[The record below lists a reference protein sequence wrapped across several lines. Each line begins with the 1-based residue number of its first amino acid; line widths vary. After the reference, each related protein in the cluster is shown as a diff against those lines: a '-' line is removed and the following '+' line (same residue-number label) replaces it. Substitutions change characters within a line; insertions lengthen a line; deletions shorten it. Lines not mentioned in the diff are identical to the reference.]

1 MAVSSTLVARAWLPA
16 SYRLQIAV
24 FQFVK
29 AEVATLMNYT
39 LGDEGLRPSESNG
52 PTFEDLAIDDSLTD
66 LQRVTK
72 YVCSNIALQ
81 RVIHVKMLH
90 ETALSVG
97 FQATCDQL
105 LPLLEPLVCD
115 VEYVVRQH
123 VALQFPLLCHFLVE
137 ADSNVGYNL
146 LLEKLIPL
154 VSKLVSDDQHEVRSA
169 ASESLVEM
177 AALVKL
183 EDQGQHVLTI
193 VLPLAHDD
201 DNEQFRISAVSLYN
215 GLAEHFGPELCQQFC
230 VPELISLSE
239 DPVFRVRKS
248 TALSFS
254 NVCKTAGVELSRERL
269 VPAFQRLAK
278 DDIWGVRKACA
289 ECFVSVALALAPVE
303 RGPILIPLFESFIHD
318 SSRWVRM
325 AAYQSLGPFLAALEN
340 DQITDDLIS
349 HFTSMATTAA
359 SQLGGSGEVD
369 IKFHCAFNF
378 PAVVSILGSKGWPKL
393 SPTFELLQ
401 NDTYW
406 KIRRSFA
413 YSLHVMAR
421 ILGQGITETQ
431 LATAFNTYLH
441 DVQDVRLG
449 AMLHFADFLE
459 NVSPSFRESYLP
471 VLAEYIS
478 GNNITKWRFRE
489 VLSGQLAQL
498 CRTFTPEA
506 TFSVVNPL
514 VHKLITDPV
523 SVVREQSY
531 HACPLLV
538 ARLSSNPEWL
548 TSIVESFVALAKSS
562 HYQDR
567 QCYAKVC
574 ASFLST
580 TYPNDQSIAESAEDT
595 KLTDAARNFF
605 TTRLAAVF
613 FTLALDPVSNVRVVF
628 SEVAIQH
635 QQLCREHPQCPKTL
649 LKVLTTSSCVDEL
662 TAALYEQVTERLKAH
677 ATEVESK
684 AADGAL
690 AITKATEVA
699 SNSCAVSKPEV
710 CESSKGASDANTTP
724 KALEPAASGTTEAEA
739 SVSDLSLTSPSGEP
753 GEPASLLLADDSK
766 KTAANAPVE
775 FTEAVSEIV
784 VPLTNE
790 LVDTF
795 VAAASITSE
804 TNGEGSSSSSS
815 DAVRVST

>member
-1 MAVSSTLVARAWLPA
+1 MD
-16 SYRLQIAV
+16 Y
-24 FQFVK
+24 
-29 AEVATLMNYT
+29 E
-39 LGDEGLRPSESNG
+39 LGDEELMGKESELANG
-52 PTFEDLAIDDSLTD
+52 PTFEDLAIDDSLSD

-90 ETALSVG
+90 ETARCVG

-123 VALQFPLLCHFLVE
+123 VALQFPPLCQFLLAAE
-137 ADSNVGYNL
+137 PATGYRVL
-146 LLEKLIPL
+146 LDKLIPL
-154 VSKLVSDDQHEVRSA
+154 VTKLVSDDQHEVRSA
-169 ASESLVEM
+169 ASESLVDM
-177 AALVKL
+177 AALVKP

-201 DNEQFRISAVSLYN
+201 DNEQFRISAVTLYN
-215 GLAEHFGPELCQQFC
+215 GLAEHFGAELCQQFC

-269 VPAFQRLAK
+269 IPAFQRLAK

-289 ECFVSVALALAPVE
+289 ECLVSVALALAPAD
-303 RGPILIPLFESFIHD
+303 RGPLLIPMFESFIGD

-325 AAYQSLGPFLAALEN
+325 AAYQSLGPFLAALDKE
-340 DQITDDLIS
+340 QITDELVD

-378 PAVVSILGSKGWPKL
+378 PAVVSILGAADWLKL
-393 SPTFELLQ
+393 SPTFELLH
-401 NDTYW
+401 NDTFW

-413 YSLHVMAR
+413 YSLHELAR
-421 ILGQGITETQ
+421 ILGQGVTETQ
-431 LATAFNTYLH
+431 LATAFDSYLH

-471 VLAEYIS
+471 VLAEFDS
-478 GNNITKWRFRE
+478 FDNTTKWRFRE

-506 TFSVVNPL
+506 TFSVINPL
-514 VHKLITDPV
+514 VFKLITDPV
-523 SVVREQSY
+523 AVVREESY

-538 ARLSSNPEWL
+538 ARLSSNPEWV
-548 TSIVESFVALAKSS
+548 TAVVEKFVTLAKSS
-562 HYQDR
+562 HFQER
-567 QCYAKVC
+567 QCYVKIF

-580 TYPNDQSIAESAEDT
+580 TSPGEQSQDEGSTQEEATLA
-595 KLTDAARNFF
+595 DAARDFF
-605 TTRLAAVF
+605 SSKLASVF

-628 SEVAIQH
+628 SETLVKH
-635 QQLCREHPQCPKTL
+635 QLLCRQHPECPD
-649 LKVLTTSSCVDEL
+649 VLREILSVDFASADDL
-662 TAALYEQVTERLKAH
+662 AAVLSERVKERLEAQAKLDAEAKGKAE
-677 ATEVESK
+677 AVRRSE
-684 AADGAL
+684 
-690 AITKATEVA
+690 
-699 SNSCAVSKPEV
+699 SNSEVNSEAPAVKPEV
-710 CESSKGASDANTTP
+710 SEVVAAPEESTEIETPAVPPPAPSSAAPPVDAGDAP
-724 KALEPAASGTTEAEA
+724 Q
-739 SVSDLSLTSPSGEP
+739 
-753 GEPASLLLADDSK
+753 PASLVHPGESESEQASPAD
-766 KTAANAPVE
+766 
-775 FTEAVSEIV
+775 
-784 VPLTNE
+784 
-790 LVDTF
+790 
-795 VAAASITSE
+795 
-804 TNGEGSSSSSS
+804 GSSSSSS
-815 DAVRVST
+815 AASTEEPPSVATNGEVSSPTEANASEDQTKAPENPAA

>member
-1 MAVSSTLVARAWLPA
+1 MLIISDAQS
-16 SYRLQIAV
+16 
-24 FQFVK
+24 
-29 AEVATLMNYT
+29 
-39 LGDEGLRPSESNG
+39 DEELLAKESELANG
-52 PTFEDLAIDDSLTD
+52 PTFEDLAIDDSLSD

-90 ETALSVG
+90 ETARCVG
-97 FQATCDQL
+97 FQATCEQL

-123 VALQFPLLCHFLVE
+123 VALQFPPLCQFLVE
-137 ADSNVGYNL
+137 AEPDAGYKVL
-146 LLEKLIPL
+146 LDKLVPL
-154 VSKLVSDDQHEVRSA
+154 VTKLVSDDQHEVRSA

-177 AALVKL
+177 AALVRA

-201 DNEQFRISAVSLYN
+201 DNEQFRISAVTLYN

-269 VPAFQRLAK
+269 LPAFQRLAR

-289 ECFVSVALALAPVE
+289 ECLVNVALALAPAD
-303 RGPILIPLFESFIHD
+303 RGPMLVPLFESFIDD

-325 AAYQSLGPFLAALEN
+325 AAYQSLGPFLAALER
-340 DQITDDLIS
+340 DQVTDELVD

-378 PAVVSILGSKGWPKL
+378 PAVVSILGSADWLKL
-393 SPTFELLQ
+393 SPTFELLH
-401 NDTYW
+401 NDTFW

-413 YSLHVMAR
+413 YSLHELAR

-431 LATAFNTYLH
+431 LATAFDSYLH

-449 AMLHFADFLE
+449 VMLHFADFLE

-471 VLAEYIS
+471 VLAEFDS
-478 GNNITKWRFRE
+478 FDNTTKWRFRE

-506 TFSVVNPL
+506 TFSVINPL
-514 VHKLITDPV
+514 VFKLITDPV
-523 SVVREQSY
+523 AVVREQSY

-548 TSIVESFVALAKSS
+548 TAIVDKFVTLAKSS
-562 HYQDR
+562 HFQDR
-567 QCYAKVC
+567 QCFVKLC
-574 ASFLST
+574 ASFLSST
-580 TYPNDQSIAESAEDT
+580 SRKEDADEAAEDA
-595 KLTDAARNFF
+595 KLADAARDFF
-605 TTRLAAVF
+605 SSQLASVF

-628 SEVAIQH
+628 SETAIKH
-635 QQLCREHPQCPKTL
+635 QQLCREHPECPDFL
-649 LKVLTTSSCVDEL
+649 REILTSTQFTNIDEL
-662 TAALYEQVTERLKAH
+662 TAVLSEQVQEQLEAQAKLEAETDTKEAQETPATNANAEKDANADTKAEAVLAEKEVTPEVSEAPAH
-677 ATEVESK
+677 AEDTSTGSVAPPPAPSLATPPVE
-684 AADGAL
+684 AG
-690 AITKATEVA
+690 
-699 SNSCAVSKPEV
+699 
-710 CESSKGASDANTTP
+710 DA
-724 KALEPAASGTTEAEA
+724 
-739 SVSDLSLTSPSGEP
+739 
-753 GEPASLLLADDSK
+753 PASLVQAEDSEE
-766 KTAANAPVE
+766 AAPVE
-775 FTEAVSEIV
+775 NAEAVSE
-784 VPLTNE
+784 PPTESSNSSS
-790 LVDTF
+790 
-795 VAAASITSE
+795 AAAKENPPASE
-804 TNGEGSSSSSS
+804 TNGEVSSPASA
-815 DAVRVST
+815 DADATEGPTKAAEDPAT

>member
-1 MAVSSTLVARAWLPA
+1 MD
-16 SYRLQIAV
+16 Y
-24 FQFVK
+24 
-29 AEVATLMNYT
+29 E
-39 LGDEGLRPSESNG
+39 LGDEELLSKQSDG
-52 PTFEDLAIDDSLTD
+52 PTFEDLAIDDSLSD

-90 ETALSVG
+90 ETACSVG

-123 VALQFPLLCHFLVE
+123 VALQFPPLCQFLVQTE
-137 ADSNVGYNL
+137 PEIGYKVL
-146 LLEKLIPL
+146 LDKLIPL
-154 VSKLVSDDQHEVRSA
+154 VTKLVSDDQHEVRSA

-201 DNEQFRISAVSLYN
+201 DNEQFRISAVTLYN

-248 TALSFS
+248 TALSFP
-254 NVCKTAGVELSRERL
+254 NVCKTAGQELSRERL
-269 VPAFQRLAK
+269 IPAFHRLAK

-289 ECFVSVALALAPVE
+289 ECLVNVALALAPAD
-303 RGPILIPLFESFIHD
+303 RGPTLISLFESFIND

-325 AAYQSLGPFLAALEN
+325 AAYQSLGPFLAALEKEHV
-340 DQITDDLIS
+340 TDELVA

-378 PAVVSILGSKGWPKL
+378 PAVVSILGPADWLKL
-393 SPTFELLQ
+393 SPTFELLH
-401 NDTYW
+401 NDTFW

-413 YSLHVMAR
+413 YSLHELAR

-431 LATAFNTYLH
+431 LATAFDSYLH

-471 VLAEYIS
+471 VLAEFDS
-478 GNNITKWRFRE
+478 FDNTTKWRFRE

-506 TFSVVNPL
+506 TFSVINPL
-514 VHKLITDPV
+514 VFKLITDPV
-523 SVVREQSY
+523 AVVREESY

-548 TSIVESFVALAKSS
+548 TAVVERFVTLAKSS

-567 QCYAKVC
+567 QCFIKIC
-574 ASFLST
+574 ASFLPT
-580 TYPNDQSIAESAEDT
+580 LDTDETEEDAT
-595 KLTDAARNFF
+595 LVDIARNFF
-605 TTRLAAVF
+605 VEKLAVVF
-613 FTLALDPVSNVRVVF
+613 FSLALDPVSNVRVVF
-628 SEVAIQH
+628 SEIAIKH
-635 QQLCREHPQCPKTL
+635 QQLCREHPDCPEL
-649 LKVLTTSSCVDEL
+649 LRRILTATTFTCVDEL
-662 TAALYEQVTERLKAH
+662 AAALSEHAKERVPV
-677 ATEVESK
+677 ATDEDKS
-684 AADGAL
+684 
-690 AITKATEVA
+690 
-699 SNSCAVSKPEV
+699 
-710 CESSKGASDANTTP
+710 TP
-724 KALEPAASGTTEAEA
+724 EAEA
-739 SVSDLSLTSPSGEP
+739 EATKTIAAVPGPVGGVATESTAPSPAPSSATKPVEVEVAPEPTSLVQG
-753 GEPASLLLADDSK
+753 DSREE
-766 KTAANAPVE
+766 TAAS
-775 FTEAVSEIV
+775 SED
-784 VPLTNE
+784 E
-790 LVDTF
+790 
-795 VAAASITSE
+795 SCSSE
-804 TNGEGSSSSSS
+804 TNGQVVTTKEDPSG
-815 DAVRVST
+815 